1 MNKPVIYIH
10 GAFSTKQSFN
20 WIVEKLP
27 KHQIH
32 FIEYDAK
39 DSIKTVAKRVN
50 ELVNELGGA
59 DIVAH
64 SLGGLVAILAALDNS
79 KIGRVITIS
88 APLGG
93 SDVAG
98 TLAWLSPHELYQ
110 SLNKMGP
117 VIRKIHSS
125 NISFPLCSIITTSGG
140 SPMISGPNDGVVSV
154 QSQKAL
160 AGTRQIEVDLN
171 HFEVLMNDNV
181 VSLIKEFLDV
191 A

>member
-1 MNKPVIYIH
+1 MNKPIIYIH

-27 KHQIH
+27 EHQAH
-32 FIEYDAK
+32 FIEYDAR
-39 DSIKTVAKRVN
+39 DSVKSVAKRVN
-50 ELVNELGGA
+50 KLVDELGGA
-59 DIVAH
+59 NIVAH
-64 SLGGLVAILAALDNS
+64 SLGGLVALLAAIDNPQ
-79 KIGRVITIS
+79 IGSVLTIS

-140 SPMISGPNDGVVSV
+140 SPMISGANDGVVSV

-160 AGTRQIEVDLN
+160 TGTRQIEVDLN

-181 VSLIKEFLDV
+181 VTLIREFLDG